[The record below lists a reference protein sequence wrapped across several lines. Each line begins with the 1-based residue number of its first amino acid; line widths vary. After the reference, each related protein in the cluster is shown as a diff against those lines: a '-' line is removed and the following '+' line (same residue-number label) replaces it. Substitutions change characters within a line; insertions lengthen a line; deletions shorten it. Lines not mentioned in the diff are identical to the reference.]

1 MRYRIENNLEEIISA
16 QKVLQRLGASQR
28 LMQKIRQAGR
38 LVDENERTVALK
50 DKIMPF
56 EP

>member
-28 LMQKIRQAGR
+28 LMQKIRQDGR
-38 LVDENERTVALK
+38 LVDENVRSVEL
-50 DKIMPF
+50 
-56 EP
+56 

>member
-28 LMQKIRQAGR
+28 LMQKFAKPGG
-38 LVDENERTVALK
+38 
-50 DKIMPF
+50 
-56 EP
+56 